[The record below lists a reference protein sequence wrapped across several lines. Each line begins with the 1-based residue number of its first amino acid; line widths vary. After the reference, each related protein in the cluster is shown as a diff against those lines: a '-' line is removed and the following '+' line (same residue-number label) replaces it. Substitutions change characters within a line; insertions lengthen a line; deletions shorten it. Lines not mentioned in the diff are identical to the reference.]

1 MEARRALEKLLPKEE
16 VELLR
21 LADESRKAEAE
32 LFEHRFKHY
41 ELEDKADALA
51 NEWAAASQRC
61 AREPAL
67 STQGLGVGV
76 CGQCTRARV
85 RACMPV
91 RISVCKCVGTHT
103 WVCAYERVCERL
115 TTYRWMFAGPVRGGR
130 DASPRSCRRH

>member
-51 NEWAAASQRC
+51 NELLMIDIMLKKSQ
-61 AREPAL
+61 ADREYLEEHGELPPPSAPA
-67 STQGLGVGV
+67 
-76 CGQCTRARV
+76 
-85 RACMPV
+85 P
-91 RISVCKCVGTHT
+91 
-103 WVCAYERVCERL
+103 
-115 TTYRWMFAGPVRGGR
+115 P
-130 DASPRSCRRH
+130 P